1 MKKQRHDMLSDLV
14 YLVGKLI
21 KFTIEDLIKS
31 SGLKKLNLGPSDT
44 PLWSKISNF
53 FFTKS
58 WQLSKYLKSPKGVGL
73 S

>member
-1 MKKQRHDMLSDLV
+1 MLSDLV

-44 PLWSKISNF
+44 PLWSKISKF
-53 FFTKS
+53 FFT
-58 WQLSKYLKSPKGVGL
+58 
-73 S
+73 